1 MALSTNSILIRF
13 ESEHTYEKFVFK
25 GQTNSYQE
33 VFKDFLV
40 KKKKLT
46 LPTDRDR
53 ATKPDKLDK
62 IILINMDKGGEEI
75 VDKSGN
81 LIEANTK
88 VIVRRLPMKELDPIE
103 LSYNQM

>member
-1 MALSTNSILIRF
+1 MALTTNSILIRF
-13 ESEHTYEKFVFK
+13 ESEQVFEKFVFK

-40 KKKKLT
+40 KKKKLQM
-46 LPTDRDR
+46 PTDRDK

-62 IILINMDKGGEEI
+62 IILINLDKGGEEI

-88 VIVRRLPMKELDPIE
+88 VVV
-103 LSYNQM
+103 